1 MSEFSQ
7 TALFPSLPRTARGTA
22 VVLGNTPA
30 GDKVL
35 YCNGTSVY
43 TCPVNNLTN
52 TEIYT
57 EHSHQTTVAK
67 YSPSGYYCASGDIHG
82 NVRIWDTTQTT
93 HILKTTIPV
102 FSGPV
107 KDIAWDSESK
117 RIAAVGEGRE
127 RFGHV
132 FLFDTGTSNGN
143 LTGQARAMNSVDFKP
158 SRPFR
163 IVSGSDD
170 NTVAIFEGP
179 PFKFKS
185 TFGDHTKFVHS
196 VRFNP
201 DGSLFASTGGDGT
214 IILYNGADGTK
225 VGVFEDDSLK
235 GVAHSGSVYG
245 LTWSPCGSKI
255 ATASADKTVKIWNV
269 STLKVEK
276 TVTIGSKI
284 EDQQLGIIWTKQAL
298 VSISATGFVN
308 LINPELGSV
317 DEVRYGHN
325 KAITALATSS
335 DGKTLYS
342 ADAEGHI
349 TAWETATGKSNRII
363 PEIHATMIT
372 GIKSTSNGNLFTVSW
387 DDHLKVVPAGGSSV
401 DSSKVV
407 SAKLSSQPLGL
418 AVSADGHIA
427 VAACYKHVAIYV
439 QGKLTEVPIGFN
451 SSCVALSSDKQLV
464 AVGGQDSKVHLYKL
478 SGSSLSEVKTISHAA
493 EITSVAF
500 SNNGAILVAT
510 DQSRKVILYIVANNF
525 ELAHTHSWTFHT
537 AKVACVSW
545 SPDNNRLATGSL
557 DNSVIIWNMSKP
569 SDHPIIIKG
578 AHAMSS
584 VNSVLWLNATTIVS
598 AGQDSNI
605 KFWNVPL

>member
-1 MSEFSQ
+1 
-7 TALFPSLPRTARGTA
+7 
-22 VVLGNTPA
+22 
-30 GDKVL
+30 
-35 YCNGTSVY
+35 
-43 TCPVNNLTN
+43 
-52 TEIYT
+52 
-57 EHSHQTTVAK
+57 
-67 YSPSGYYCASGDIHG
+67 
-82 NVRIWDTTQTT
+82 
-93 HILKTTIPV
+93 
-102 FSGPV
+102 
-107 KDIAWDSESK
+107 
-117 RIAAVGEGRE
+117 
-127 RFGHV
+127 
-132 FLFDTGTSNGN
+132 
-143 LTGQARAMNSVDFKP
+143 MNSVDFKP